1 MPTCQAYKGTN
12 TTGKTTKGKNFFKT
26 PELKNATERKRAQ
39 QWLHLIE
46 EHLLDSICR
55 TLCSYSHKTC
65 SSYRY
70 IMLCYPAQY
79 HLLWNLP
86 FQKHFHSLLS
96 FYQFLPVNT
105 RSHYCSSHEQILYL
119 ILKLSQIGIRLY
131 LLNRYF
137 HLTLLQFR
145 IQVDTSI
152 LIVCLIL
159 KFQYSCFS
167 FCFSL
172 IFSM

>member
-1 MPTCQAYKGTN
+1 MSLNFLLYLRVLIHAVSR
-12 TTGKTTKGKNFFKT
+12 TGL
-26 PELKNATERKRAQ
+26 LKQRIVKSAFCVTHSIFSSLPPNR
-39 QWLHLIE
+39 E
-46 EHLLDSICR
+46 EYLLDSICR

-70 IMLCYPAQY
+70 TMLC
-79 HLLWNLP
+79 LLWNLP
-86 FQKHFHSLLS
+86 FQKHFHSFLS